1 MGVPTFFKWIC
12 TRYPKVIKDA
22 VEKSCVHVDGRDV
35 PVDYEEPNP
44 NGIEFD
50 NLYLDMNGIIHPCC
64 HPEDGLMPES
74 EDVMYT
80 NILNYT
86 DRLIR
91 ILRPRKLLYI
101 AIDGVAPRAKMNQQR
116 ARRYRA
122 AQEAL
127 EQAKEESK
135 LLNQFEKLGKALPN
149 VRELWDSNVITPGT
163 PFLER
168 IGHVLRWYIADRMT
182 NDPLWKLLGFRVIIS
197 DAHVPGEGEHKIME
211 FIRKQRMQPSFNP
224 NTVHCLYGADAD
236 LIMLGLATH
245 EINFYI
251 IREVVIHIEEQRCY
265 LCNKTGHLPSDCPGV
280 DPDEDEDEASSP
292 EETTVLEKPFQIIS
306 IPILREYLEYQFS
319 RFADALP
326 FQFDFERCID
336 DFVFICFFV
345 GNDFLPHLPS
355 LSIRDGSVD
364 QMMILY
370 LEILPTIGDY
380 LTDAGTVNL
389 TQVDVFLE
397 YLGKLEDEV
406 FRQRLQRDDQF
417 RAQRAQGRVMVGYN
431 KSAAAAS
438 AKKRPMAE
446 DANLVQA
453 RMLLSSLG
461 SAAPVAKKG
470 KNTDGLLTAAA
481 AAATTPSSIIIEEL
495 AVTRAEVAAST
506 DEFYDQIK
514 NKLREKQDLGDAF
527 PDRIR
532 LGEGGD
538 SSWKQRYYFNKF
550 KVKQDDIPDF
560 VTRIRQAY
568 IEGIC
573 WVLGYYYQGVPS
585 WTWFYP
591 YHYAPFASD
600 LVGCDSLRCNQS
612 SYFTKGEPFLPFQQL
627 MAVLPPKS
635 AKPAG
640 LPAGLI
646 SLMADPESEII
657 DFFPE
662 DFALDLNGKKFLW
675 QAVVLLP
682 FIKEEKL
689 IASLDKYWNEY
700 PLTDE
705 EQVRNRLDRNI
716 LFVPGK
722 DCLANQLCDLHQL
735 GVGSTGLLADLPY
748 TDARGHGAT
757 LFGKIFAYPEGGK
770 PGVVSSMIKNACN
783 ISDPDI
789 VSAGLD
795 EPDPHPSRPFHSCQ
809 LLPGH
814 FANPKLLDVTDH
826 IEAQNLKGF
835 GGEPAKRMILN
846 VLQKKLEFNTQTQVV
861 KSFGPSQL
869 TGPPAPAPGPGGYPG
884 PNVRPS
890 GNQQRYF

>member
-22 VEKSCVHVDGRDV
+22 VEKSCVEVEGREV
-35 PVDYEEPNP
+35 PIDYEEPNP

-80 NILNYT
+80 NIMNYT

-122 AQEAL
+122 AQEAM

-135 LLNQFEKLGKALPN
+135 ILNQFTKLGKTLPS
-149 VRELWDSNVITPGT
+149 VRLLWDSNVITPGT

-168 IGHVLRWYIADRMT
+168 IGHLLQWYVADRMT
-182 NDPLWKLLGFRVIIS
+182 NDPLWKMLGFRVILS
-197 DAHVPGEGEHKIME
+197 DAHAPGEGEHKIME

-224 NTVHCLYGADAD
+224 NTTHCLYGADAD

-245 EINFYI
+245 EINFFI
-251 IREVVIHIEEQRCY
+251 VREVVIQVEEQRCY
-265 LCNKTGHLPSDCPGV
+265 LCNRTGHLPADCVGIP
-280 DPDEDEDEASSP
+280 EDGENTPP
-292 EETTVLEKPFQIIS
+292 EEEDSVSPLLKPFQIIS
-306 IPILREYLEYQFS
+306 IPILREYLENQFS
-319 RFADALP
+319 RFADSLP
-326 FQFDFERCID
+326 YPFDFERCID

-355 LSIRDGSVD
+355 LSIREGSVD

-406 FRQRLQRDDQF
+406 FRQRLEREDRF
-417 RAQRAQGRVMVGYN
+417 RQQRAQGRVMQGYGN
-431 KSAAAAS
+431 KAVSGAP
-438 AKKRPMAE
+438 KKRVAE

-453 RMLLSSLG
+453 RKLLSSLTATATVKKLRVDEDESMLTT
-461 SAAPVAKKG
+461 SAIDM
-470 KNTDGLLTAAA
+470 T
-481 AAATTPSSIIIEEL
+481 SSIVIEDVP
-495 AVTRAEVAAST
+495 ATRAEIAAST
-506 DEFYDQIK
+506 DDFYGQVR
-514 NKLREKQDLGDAF
+514 NKLREKQDLGDQF

-538 SSWKQRYYFNKF
+538 SSWKQRYYLSKF
-550 KVKQDDIPDF
+550 KVRQDDIPDF
-560 VTRIRQAY
+560 VMRIRQAY

-585 WTWFYP
+585 WTWYYP

-612 SYFTKGEPFLPFQQL
+612 SYFSKGDPFQPFQQL
-627 MAVLPPKS
+627 ISVLPPRS
-635 AKPAG
+635 AGPAG
-640 LPAGLI
+640 LPPQMVE
-646 SLMADPESEII
+646 LMTSPTSAII

-682 FIKEEKL
+682 FIKEERL
-689 IASLDKYWNEY
+689 LETLDQYWKQH
-700 PLTDE
+700 PLTTE
-705 EQVRNRLDRNI
+705 ERVRNSLNRNI
-716 LFVPGK
+716 LFVPAA
-722 DCLANQLCDLHQL
+722 DCLARQLEDLHSKPE
-735 GVGSTGLLADLPY
+735 GASGRLADMPY
-748 TDARGHGAT
+748 TDARGHGTT
-757 LFGKIFAYPEGGK
+757 LFGRIYKFSDGGK
-770 PGVVSSMIKNACN
+770 PVVQSLINGTPDLRSPACVWCE
-783 ISDPDI
+783 I
-789 VSAGLD
+789 D
-795 EPDPHPSRPFHSCQ
+795 EPLPHPSRPFHSCQ

-814 FANPKLLDVTDH
+814 FAHSRVLDATDH
-826 IEAQNLKGF
+826 IEATQLKGF
-835 GGEPAKRMILN
+835 GGEPARRMILN
-846 VLQKKLEFNTQTQVV
+846 VLQQKLDFNTQTQI
-861 KSFGPSQL
+861 GRSQGFSEL
-869 TGPPAPAPGPGGYPG
+869 TGPPAP
-884 PNVRPS
+884 R
-890 GNQQRYF
+890 RF

>member
-22 VEKSCVHVDGRDV
+22 VEKSCVEVDGRDV

-80 NILNYT
+80 NIVQYT

-122 AQEAL
+122 AQEAM

-135 LLNQFEKLGKALPN
+135 LLGQFSKLGKAVPN
-149 VRELWDSNVITPGT
+149 VRNLWDSNVITPGT

-168 IGHVLRWYIADRMT
+168 IGHLLRWYVADRMT
-182 NDPLWKLLGFRVIIS
+182 NDPLWKVLGFRVIVS
-197 DAHVPGEGEHKIME
+197 DAHSPGEGEHKIME

-224 NTVHCLYGADAD
+224 NTTHCLYGADAD

-245 EINFYI
+245 EVNFYI
-251 IREVVIHIEEQRCY
+251 VREVVIHVEEQRCY
-265 LCNKTGHLPSDCPGV
+265 LCNRTGHLPADCVGLLAE
-280 DPDEDEDEASSP
+280 DDESE
-292 EETTVLEKPFQIIS
+292 EETVSVLAKPFQIIS
-306 IPILREYLEYQFS
+306 IPILREYLEHQFS
-319 RFADALP
+319 RFADSLP
-326 FQFDFERCID
+326 FPFDCERCID

-406 FRQRLQRDDQF
+406 FKLRLEREDRFRHQRS
-417 RAQRAQGRVMVGYN
+417 QGRVMQGYGS
-431 KSAAAAS
+431 KTAAPLGR
-438 AKKRPMAE
+438 KRVAE
-446 DANLVQA
+446 DANLIQA
-453 RMLLSSLG
+453 RKLLSSLSVSVG
-461 SAAPVAKKG
+461 AGAKKARA
-470 KNTDGLLTAAA
+470 DAAECDEEVVLDLSA
-481 AAATTPSSIIIEEL
+481 SSIVIEEIP
-495 AVTRAEVAAST
+495 VSKAEISAST
-506 DEFYDQIK
+506 DEFYDQVRHR
-514 NKLREKQDLGDAF
+514 LRDKQDLGDAY

-532 LGEGGD
+532 LGEGSD
-538 SSWKQRYYFNKF
+538 SIWKQRYYFNKF
-550 KVKQDDIPDF
+550 KVRQEDIPDF
-560 VTRIRQAY
+560 VMRIRQAY

-585 WTWFYP
+585 WTWYYP

-612 SYFTKGEPFLPFQQL
+612 TYFATGQPFLPFQQL
-627 MAVLPPKS
+627 ISVLPPRS
-635 AKPAG
+635 AGPAG
-640 LPAGLI
+640 LPAGMVD
-646 SLMADPESEII
+646 LMTAATSAII

-682 FIKEEKL
+682 FIKEDRLLAVLDEYW
-689 IASLDKYWNEY
+689 AST
-700 PLTDE
+700 PLSDE
-705 EQVRNRLDRNI
+705 ERERNSLNRNE
-716 LFVPGK
+716 LYVHAS
-722 DCLANQLCDLHQL
+722 DCLARQLDEMHGKPAGAAGQ
-735 GVGSTGLLADLPY
+735 LADMPY
-748 TDARGHGAT
+748 MDARGHGTT
-757 LFGKIFAYPEGGK
+757 LFGRIFNYAKGGRQ
-770 PGVVSSMIKNACN
+770 PVVKSMI
-783 ISDPDI
+783 DTEEDI
-789 VSAGLD
+789 INPGCVSVEID
-795 EPDPHPSRPFHSCQ
+795 EPLPHPSRPFHSCQ

-814 FANPKLLDVTDH
+814 FAPPPVLDATDH
-826 IEAQNLKGF
+826 AEATQLKGF
-835 GGEPAKRMILN
+835 GGEPARRMILN
-846 VLQKKLEFNTQTQVV
+846 VLQKKLDFNTQTQVAR
-861 KSFGPSQL
+861 SMGPSEL
-869 TGPPAPAPGPGGYPG
+869 SGPPAPRDNY
-884 PNVRPS
+884 R
-890 GNQQRYF
+890 RY

>member
-1 MGVPTFFKWIC
+1 MGVPTFFRWIC

-22 VEKSCVHVDGRDV
+22 VEKSCVEVEGRDV
-35 PVDYEEPNP
+35 PVDFEEPNP

-74 EDVMYT
+74 EDQMYL
-80 NILNYT
+80 NIINYT

-91 ILRPRKLLYI
+91 ILRPRKLLYM
-101 AIDGVAPRAKMNQQR
+101 AIDGVAPRATMNQQR

-149 VRELWDSNVITPGT
+149 VRQLWDSNVITPGT

-168 IGHVLRWYIADRMT
+168 IGHLLRWYVADRMT

-197 DAHVPGEGEHKIME
+197 DAHAPGEGEHKIME

-265 LCNKTGHLPSDCPGV
+265 LCNRTGHLPSDCPGA
-280 DPDEDEDEASSP
+280 EDDTDTPP
-292 EETTVLEKPFQIIS
+292 EEGIDQMTALEKPFQIIS
-306 IPILREYLEYQFS
+306 IPILREYLDYQFS
-319 RFADALP
+319 KFADSLP

-355 LSIRDGSVD
+355 LSIREGSVD

-406 FRQRLQRDDQF
+406 FRQRLAREDHF
-417 RAQRAQGRVMVGYN
+417 RAQRAQGRVLHGYGN
-431 KSAAAAS
+431 QAKGGPQ
-438 AKKRPMAE
+438 KKRVAE

-453 RMLLSSLG
+453 RMLLSSLTAVVSG
-461 SAAPVAKKG
+461 RPVTTGKKPKTDDNVSAVAAP
-470 KNTDGLLTAAA
+470 AAA
-481 AAATTPSSIIIEEL
+481 AASLTTSSIIIEQVP
-495 AVTRAEVAAST
+495 VTRAEVAAST
-506 DEFYDQIK
+506 DDFYDQVR
-514 NKLREKQDLGDAF
+514 NKLKQKQDLGDAF

-538 SSWKQRYYFNKF
+538 STWKQRYYFNKF
-550 KVKQDDIPDF
+550 KVKQEDIPDF
-560 VTRIRQAY
+560 VARIRQAY

-585 WTWFYP
+585 WTWYYP

-612 SYFTKGEPFLPFQQL
+612 SYFQKGVPFLPFQQL

-635 AKPAG
+635 AAPAG
-640 LPAGLI
+640 LPSGMTE
-646 SLMADPESEII
+646 LMADPESEII

-682 FIKEEKL
+682 FIKEERL
-689 IASLDKYWNEY
+689 VHALDQYWNQN

-705 EQVRNRLDRNI
+705 EKIRNRLDRNY
-716 LFVPGK
+716 LYVPAS
-722 DCLANQLCDLHQL
+722 DCLAKQLIDLHAL
-735 GVGSTGLLADLPY
+735 GDGATGLLADLPY
-748 TDARGHGAT
+748 TDARGHGTT
-757 LFGKIFAYPEGGK
+757 LFGEIFSYPKGGK
-770 PGVVSSMIKNACN
+770 QPEVESVIRGCSSIQNPSVVS
-783 ISDPDI
+783 
-789 VSAGLD
+789 VELD
-795 EPDPHPSRPFHSCQ
+795 EPKPHPSRPFHSCQ

-814 FANPKLLDVTDH
+814 FPHQPILDITDH
-826 IEAQNLKGF
+826 IEAQTLKGY
-835 GGEPAKRMILN
+835 GGEPARRMILN
-846 VLQKKLEFNTQTQVV
+846 VLQKKLEFNTQTQIVRNV
-861 KSFGPSQL
+861 GPSEL
-869 TGPPAPAPGPGGYPG
+869 TGPPAPATGGYPG
-884 PNVRPS
+884 PYSRP
-890 GNQQRYF
+890 R